1 MPSAHDDRVRDAFTR
16 QAHTLED
23 ERLNIAFTAG
33 LPWLLSYVV
42 PRPDDVVLDVA
53 AGTGL
58 VSRALAD
65 KVASVAA
72 VDSTA
77 AMVAQG
83 RERAAAEGH
92 QNLEFVLGTAEH
104 LPFADASF
112 TLVVTRF
119 SLHHFADPRPSVDEM
134 VRVLRPGGRVVVKDL
149 VASTDP
155 EVAARQ
161 DRVEHLRDASHVR
174 MPPRGAVAGWLRS
187 RGLEVQTVAER
198 EIDRPVEQWLQQSVT
213 DPDAASA
220 VRGAFEADLAGE
232 QSTGLDPHRVEGQL
246 WFRQR
251 WEVTVA
257 RSTPYARVVG
267 GGRGQVRPRLR

>member
-1 MPSAHDDRVRDAFTR
+1 VPGAHDDRVREAFTR
-16 QAHTLED
+16 QADTFED
-23 ERLNIAFTAG
+23 ERLNIAFTSG
-33 LPWLLSYVV
+33 LPWLLSYVA

-58 VSRALAD
+58 VSRALAGA
-65 KVASVAA
+65 VVSVVA

-77 AMVAQG
+77 AMIAQG

-92 QNLEFVLGTAEH
+92 ENLAFVSGSAEH

-112 TLVVTRF
+112 TLVVSRF
-119 SLHHFADPRPSVDEM
+119 SLHHFADTGPAVDEM

-155 EVAARQ
+155 EIATRQ
-161 DRVEHLRDASHVR
+161 DHVERLRDASHVR

-187 RGLEVQTVAER
+187 RGLEVHEVAER
-198 EIDRPVEQWLQQSVT
+198 EVDRPVEQWLQQSVT
-213 DPDAASA
+213 DSDAAER
-220 VRGAFEADLAGE
+220 VRTAFESEIAGE
-232 QSTGLDPHRVEGQL
+232 QTTGLEPHRVDGRL
-246 WFRQR
+246 WFHQR

-257 RSTPYARVVG
+257 DKP
-267 GGRGQVRPRLR
+267 

>member
-1 MPSAHDDRVRDAFTR
+1 MAVAGYGVGVPDTHEERVRDAFTR
-16 QAHTLED
+16 QAGTFED
-23 ERLNIAFTAG
+23 ERLNIAFTSG
-33 LPWLLSYVV
+33 LPWMLSYVV

-65 KVASVAA
+65 KVASVVA

-77 AMVAQG
+77 AMIVQG
-83 RERAAAEGH
+83 REHVAAEGH
-92 QNLEFVLGTAEH
+92 QNLEFVFGSAEH

-119 SLHHFADPRPSVDEM
+119 SLHHFADPGPAVDEM
-134 VRVLRPGGRVVVKDL
+134 VRVLRPGARVVVKDL
-149 VASTDP
+149 VASTDA
-155 EVAARQ
+155 EIARRQ
-161 DRVEHLRDASHVR
+161 DHVERLRDASHVR

-187 RGLEVQTVAER
+187 RGLDVHAVAER

-220 VRGAFEADLAGE
+220 VRAAFEADLDGE
-232 QSTGLDPHRVEGQL
+232 QTTGLEPHRVDGRL
-246 WFRQR
+246 WFHQR

-257 RSTPYARVVG
+257 FRR
-267 GGRGQVRPRLR
+267 

>member
-1 MPSAHDDRVRDAFTR
+1 VVPGAHDDRVRETFTR
-16 QAHTLED
+16 QAGTIED
-23 ERLNIAFTAG
+23 ERLNVAFISG

-42 PRPDDVVLDVA
+42 PRHDDVVLDVA

-58 VSRALAD
+58 VGRAIAE
-65 KVASVAA
+65 KVAAVTA
-72 VDSTA
+72 VDSTP
-77 AMVAQG
+77 AMIAEG

-92 QNLEFVLGTAEH
+92 RNLEFVSGLAEH
-104 LPFADASF
+104 LPFSDASF
-112 TLVVTRF
+112 SLVVTRF
-119 SLHHFADPRPSVDEM
+119 SLHHFSDPGPAVDEM

-161 DRVEHLRDASHVR
+161 DHVERLRDDSHVR
-174 MPPRGAVAGWLRS
+174 MPPRGAVAGWLGS

-213 DPDAASA
+213 DPLAASA
-220 VRGAFEADLAGE
+220 VRAAFEADLAGE
-232 QSTGLDPHRVEGQL
+232 QDTGLDPHRVDGLL
-246 WFRQR
+246 WFHQR

-257 RSTPYARVVG
+257 RK
-267 GGRGQVRPRLR
+267 Q

>member
-1 MPSAHDDRVRDAFTR
+1 MPGAHDDRVREAFTR
-16 QAHTLED
+16 QAGTFED
-23 ERLNIAFTAG
+23 ERLNVAFTSG

-65 KVASVAA
+65 QVAAVTA

-83 RERAAAEGH
+83 RERGAAEGH
-92 QNLEFVLGTAEH
+92 QNLEFVMGSAEH
-104 LPFADASF
+104 LPFADAAF

-119 SLHHFADPRPSVDEM
+119 SLHHFADAGPSVDEM
-134 VRVLRPGGRVVVKDL
+134 VRVLRPGGRIVVKDL
-149 VASTDP
+149 VASTEP

-161 DRVEHLRDASHVR
+161 DHVERLRDDSHVR
-174 MPPRGAVAGWLRS
+174 MPPRGSVAGWLRS

-198 EIDRPVEQWLQQSVT
+198 EIDRPVEPWLQQSVT
-213 DPDAASA
+213 DPQAAAA
-220 VRGAFEADLAGE
+220 VRAAFEADLAGD
-232 QSTGLDPHRVEGQL
+232 QTTGLEPHRVDGQL
-246 WFRQR
+246 WFHQR

-257 RSTPYARVVG
+257 R
-267 GGRGQVRPRLR
+267 RP

>member
-1 MPSAHDDRVRDAFTR
+1 MAVAGYGVAVPGAHEDRVRDAFTR
-16 QAHTLED
+16 QAATFED
-23 ERLNIAFTAG
+23 ERLNVAFTSG
-33 LPWLLSYVV
+33 LPWLLSYVA

-65 KVASVAA
+65 KVASVTAL
-72 VDSTA
+72 DSTA
-77 AMVAQG
+77 AMIASG

-92 QNLEFVLGTAEH
+92 QNLAFVSGSAEH

-119 SLHHFADPRPSVDEM
+119 SLHHFADPGPTVNEM
-134 VRVLRPGGRVVVKDL
+134 VRVLRPGGRLVVKDL

-155 EVAARQ
+155 DVAARQ
-161 DRVEHLRDASHVR
+161 DHVERLRDASHVR
-174 MPPRGAVAGWLRS
+174 MPPREAVSGWLRA
-187 RGLEVQTVAER
+187 RGLDVRTVAER

-220 VRGAFEADLAGE
+220 VRAELEADVAGG
-232 QSTGLDPHRVEGQL
+232 QTTGLDPHFVDGQL
-246 WFRQR
+246 WFHQR

-257 RSTPYARVVG
+257 AR
-267 GGRGQVRPRLR
+267 P